1 MTPRLGRPA
10 AILVILAVA
19 GCGEAAPVNPP
30 TEPAAPVTAPDPAA
44 PADTGTVSMVPGRG
58 PTSFVGRW
66 AADVSWCAN
75 TQGPER
81 PIEITPTRFEG
92 YENSCSIGAVDQVA
106 DGYVATLACVAEG
119 MSSQERVKLS
129 VADGVL
135 RLTWLDRGVGA
146 VALRKCT
153 TLAETPDGSTPS
165 L

>member
-1 MTPRLGRPA
+1 MRSQAQAFPIVVLSTLALA
-10 AILVILAVA
+10 A
-19 GCGEAAPVNPP
+19 CGDTAPVNPP
-30 TEPAAPVTAPDPAA
+30 TQPAAPVTAPDPAV

-66 AADVSWCAN
+66 AADVSWCLN

-119 MSSQERVKLS
+119 MSGQERVKFS
-129 VADGVL
+129 VSGDVL
-135 RLTWLDRGVGA
+135 RMTYLDGGGDPV
-146 VALRKCT
+146 VLRKCT
-153 TLAETPDGSTPS
+153 TLAETPASGGG
-165 L
+165 